1 MKIKINDQEFDSG
14 KIVRGKYKMYA
25 EAKKKLQSK
34 SEVQYDDTD
43 LDLMVNTLVK
53 MYDNQFTEDD
63 INEDLEVADIIFEF
77 MQFDVEM
84 IGKLDKKIDKATK
97 AFMKGKK

>member
-1 MKIKINDQEFDSG
+1 MKINVKGQEFNSG
-14 KIVRGKYKMYA
+14 KIVRGKYKLYT
-25 EAKKKLQSK
+25 EAKEKLKAK
-34 SEVQYDDTD
+34 SEVEYDDTD

-63 INEDLEVADIIFEF
+63 INDDFEVSDIIFEF
-77 MQFDVEM
+77 MQCDIEIM
-84 IGKLDKKIDKATK
+84 GKLDKKIDKATK